1 MIKFIKYHLPLIL
14 FLVFIFVM
22 SSLPGESISDIS
34 FEVSD
39 KILHAGAYFVL
50 YFLFHHSLSK
60 QEKFQFIKE
69 NAFLFAFLFTVLY
82 AASDEFHQMYNPTR
96 NADVYDLVADAVGG
110 LIAYI
115 AAKLLIFFKDR
126 KTDNVS
132 A

>member
-50 YFLFHHSLSK
+50 YFLFHHSLSN

>member
-1 MIKFIKYHLPLIL
+1 MIRFIKYHLPLTL

-22 SSLPGESISDIS
+22 SSLPGESISGIS

-39 KILHAGAYFVL
+39 KILHAGAYFFL
-50 YFLFHHSLSK
+50 YFLFHHSLSNL
-60 QEKFQFIKE
+60 EKFQFIKE
-69 NAFLFAFLFTVLY
+69 NAFLFAFLFTILY

-115 AAKLLIFFKDR
+115 VAKLLIFFKGR